1 MTHNVFDDSPG
12 AVSLA
17 DEDRVKQVL
26 LNSIMGLWDV
36 ANDLTRLQPLRRE
49 RYRVTIFGSAR
60 TMVGSPIYEETKRTA
75 AALAEMGC
83 DIITGGGPG
92 LMRAA
97 NEGAALR
104 PDRALSIGI
113 RVDLPFEQDTNA
125 FVTKAFQHRTFFTRL
140 HQFVLASDAYVV
152 APGGIGTVLETMMIW
167 QLLQVRHMRKSPLIL
182 VGKMWPG
189 LVEWV
194 RSAVS
199 SFDPP
204 LANAEDVAIPQC
216 VLNSEDAIALVR
228 EDHER
233 WLRQRQT

>member
-1 MTHNVFDDSPG
+1 MTQNVFDDSPG

-36 ANDLTRLQPLRRE
+36 VNDLTRLQPLRRE

-97 NEGAALR
+97 NEGAA
-104 PDRALSIGI
+104 PQVGPCSFDRNTSGPPI
-113 RVDLPFEQDTNA
+113 RAGYERVRDKGVSASHIFYTPPP
-125 FVTKAFQHRTFFTRL
+125 VCTRL
-140 HQFVLASDAYVV
+140 GCVCC
-152 APGGIGTVLETMMIW
+152 
-167 QLLQVRHMRKSPLIL
+167 
-182 VGKMWPG
+182 
-189 LVEWV
+189 
-194 RSAVS
+194 RSGRNRNRS
-199 SFDPP
+199 
-204 LANAEDVAIPQC
+204 
-216 VLNSEDAIALVR
+216 
-228 EDHER
+228 
-233 WLRQRQT
+233 